1 MIKGI
6 LTLIAVVALTTVSF
20 SQEHNWAF
28 GFYGDINVKKAR
40 EKTFGIQAK
49 YDLDNRS
56 ALQAQV
62 HAGDTVVVTGADYLF
77 SLLNKRKSNWNV
89 FLGVGASGEFVRYTK
104 GEERDYEQVNNDAF
118 VMNGQVGVSYYFSP
132 VKLSV
137 YAGYKMKYIT
147 TDEKFKP
154 NYAML
159 GVRYHLW

>member
-6 LTLIAVVALTTVSF
+6 LTLIAVVALTTVSL

-28 GFYGDINVKKAR
+28 GFYGDMNVKTAK
-40 EKTFGIQAK
+40 ENSFGVQAK
-49 YDLDNRS
+49 YDLNNRS

-62 HAGDTVVVTGADYLF
+62 HGRSSFVSVGADYLF
-77 SLLNKRKSNWNV
+77 SFLNKRNSDFNV
-89 FLGVGASGEFVRYTK
+89 LLGVGAAEEFVRFQK
-104 GEERDYEQVNNDAF
+104 EKEIDYELVKDDLF
-118 VMNGQVGVSYYFSP
+118 VLNGQIGVSYYFSP